1 MGEDD
6 GDVYE
11 EEEDDDDVEDDD
23 VGGVLDAP
31 GFTVFTISPRM

>member
-1 MGEDD
+1 LGEDD

-11 EEEDDDDVEDDD
+11 EDDDVEDDD